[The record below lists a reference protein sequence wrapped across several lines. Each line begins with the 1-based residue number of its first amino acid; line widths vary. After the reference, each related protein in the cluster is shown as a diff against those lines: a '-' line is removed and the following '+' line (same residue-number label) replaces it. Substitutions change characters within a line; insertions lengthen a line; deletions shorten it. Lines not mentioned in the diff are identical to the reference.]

1 MEINALVK
9 VIASMGFH
17 VSRTSPSLGSKH
29 VSDHMI
35 CLSHCFEI
43 SSNLELHPFEEMW
56 KYWRLKQFVTFCRF
70 NTHLSFKPPTEQP
83 HFNGYQVQIH
93 FVIYGL

>member
-17 VSRTSPSLGSKH
+17 VSRTSSSLGIKH

-43 SSNLELHPFEEMW
+43 SSNLELHPFEEMLEV
-56 KYWRLKQFVTFCRF
+56 KTICDFLQVQNSFVIGA
-70 NTHLSFKPPTEQP
+70 PTEQP
-83 HFNGYQVQIH
+83 EFNGYQVQIH
-93 FVIYGL
+93 FVIYVL

>member
-1 MEINALVK
+1 MEINTLVK

-17 VSRTSPSLGSKH
+17 VSRTSPSLGIKH

-43 SSNLELHPFEEMW
+43 SSNLELHPFEEMLEV
-56 KYWRLKQFVTFCRF
+56 KTICDFLQVQNSFVTGA
-70 NTHLSFKPPTEQP
+70 PTEHP
-83 HFNGYQVQIH
+83 EFNGYQVQIH
-93 FVIYGL
+93 FVIYVL

>member
-17 VSRTSPSLGSKH
+17 VSRTLPCLGIKH

-43 SSNLELHPFEEMW
+43 SSNLELHPFEEMLEV
-56 KYWRLKQFVTFCRF
+56 KTISDFL
-70 NTHLSFKPPTEQP
+70 
-83 HFNGYQVQIH
+83 
-93 FVIYGL
+93 

>member
-17 VSRTSPSLGSKH
+17 FSRTLPNLSIKH

-35 CLSHCFEI
+35 FLSHCFEI
-43 SSNLELHPFEEMW
+43 NSNLKLYPFEEMLEV
-56 KYWRLKQFVTFCRF
+56 KMICDL
-70 NTHLSFKPPTEQP
+70 L
-83 HFNGYQVQIH
+83 
-93 FVIYGL
+93 